1 MKTIPKS
8 AEPLPLQAWVEANP
22 DETWEALS
30 NERTVRDELC
40 RQLLIDQG
48 GLCAYCE
55 IDLVLNAVDGYDDFR
70 VEHFF
75 PKKPQIPPTP
85 INYALHW
92 PNLLAVCHGG
102 SRSWLASHIKD
113 RHTTPDHCCDVPK
126 GDNNWLG
133 IILDPQ
139 TIPAFPALFAFIEQG
154 EQAGQITVAENCPSE
169 FKGQAANSIE
179 KLRLNARRLCTRRK
193 PVIDAL
199 REGVESLLAQGYEL
213 DVAMQE
219 MAQSQLRKNENQC
232 WPKYFSCVRWY
243 LGTHAEEQLQCINY
257 QG

>member
-8 AEPLPLQAWVEANP
+8 AAPPSLQTWVDANP
-22 DETWEALS
+22 DETWDALS
-30 NERTVRDELC
+30 NERALRDELC
-40 RQLLIDQG
+40 GQLMIDQG

-55 IDLVLNAVDGYDDFR
+55 IDLVLKAVDGLDDFR
-70 VEHFF
+70 VEHFV
-75 PKKPQIPPTP
+75 PKKPQIPATP

-113 RHTTPDHCCDVPK
+113 RHTSPDHCCDVPK

-154 EQAGQITVAENCPSE
+154 AQAGQINVADTCPKE
-169 FKGQAANSIE
+169 LKEQAANSIE
-179 KLRLNARRLCTRRK
+179 KLRLNARRLSTRRK

-199 REGVESLLAQGYEL
+199 RENVEVLLAQGYEL
-213 DVAMQE
+213 EAAMQE
-219 MAQSQLRKNENQC
+219 LAQSQLRKSASQC
-232 WPKYFSCVRWY
+232 WPKYFSCIRWY
-243 LGTHAEEQLQCINY
+243 LGSHAEDQLRRIDY